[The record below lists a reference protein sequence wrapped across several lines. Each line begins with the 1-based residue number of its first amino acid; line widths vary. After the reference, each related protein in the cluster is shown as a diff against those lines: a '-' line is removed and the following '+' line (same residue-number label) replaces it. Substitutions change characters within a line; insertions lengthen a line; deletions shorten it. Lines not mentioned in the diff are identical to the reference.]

1 MLIILE
7 RPGTQGLS
15 RRILTVFQRK
25 RSSPRQGGSRGEC
38 GGYKIKFEKGG
49 HVHRF
54 EDNAITPSGNRRKI
68 SQLILSDLGLRYLG
82 SDKVRRHEHIFEKN
96 CHWATAISNDACRK
110 GMHRDYAQFSV
121 YDNPRN
127 KDTSASRRESLRRPA
142 ATVRPEEYAQHE
154 QDLFGR
160 LIYTHHDCYANL

>member
-1 MLIILE
+1 VIDFEREPMGPGGDIDQQVSWSRAMLIILE

-68 SQLILSDLGLRYLG
+68 SQLILSDLGLR
-82 SDKVRRHEHIFEKN
+82 F
-96 CHWATAISNDACRK
+96 
-110 GMHRDYAQFSV
+110 
-121 YDNPRN
+121 
-127 KDTSASRRESLRRPA
+127 
-142 ATVRPEEYAQHE
+142 
-154 QDLFGR
+154 
-160 LIYTHHDCYANL
+160 